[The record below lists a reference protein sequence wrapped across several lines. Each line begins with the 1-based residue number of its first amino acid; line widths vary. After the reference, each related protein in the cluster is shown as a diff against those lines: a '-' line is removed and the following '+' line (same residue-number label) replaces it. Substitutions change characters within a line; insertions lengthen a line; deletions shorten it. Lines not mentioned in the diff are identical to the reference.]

1 MYLSRPYIFL
11 MKLENNPNDAFLSLV
26 FDGVVILF

>member
-11 MKLENNPNDAFLSLV
+11 MNNPNDAFHSLV